1 MVETLQNFD
10 FLTKVVH
17 FFVCFPSKNQ
27 QAKHLPFGDELKSDD
42 LSAALATAFIDL
54 SEGAFSNRM

>member
-10 FLTKVVH
+10 FLAKVVH

-27 QAKHLPFGDELKSDD
+27 PAKHLPFGDELKSDD
-42 LSAALATAFIDL
+42 LTAALATAFVNL
-54 SEGAFSNRM
+54 PEGAFSNRM